1 MLFAANFDRNMTT
14 EVPTRCSLM
23 KSDNQH
29 SLKAFPSPSNIRW
42 GGQTQRTANEKHQKL
57 AVQVE
62 ILITHLLR
70 LRRPSEPSN
79 PWPRWD
85 AF

>member
-42 GGQTQRTANEKHQKL
+42 GGQTQRTANEKHQNDHPPIEIEEAIRTFKPL
-57 AVQVE
+57 AQMRC
-62 ILITHLLR
+62 LL
-70 LRRPSEPSN
+70 
-79 PWPRWD
+79 
-85 AF
+85 AFT